1 MTANPRGELL
11 VERGFILLSKQT
23 YLQLLNGS
31 TSKGPL
37 AMDKSEQTRLKGA
50 KLRIL
55 YTPLIDAVRI
65 QQLSMSNWG
74 SNMKIVYKIHKEC
87 LLLTHK
93 TIYGIFSLFQN
104 PSIVIIFLNFS
115 FKIPVLWT
123 SFQISLFQNPSTV
136 KPPISDHPKCKDW
149 VVAYGRWSFTR
160 IKPQGVSSEKRS
172 RHIYFM
178 QDNSLHAMFKLGY
191 A

>member
-1 MTANPRGELL
+1 MTANPRSELL

-31 TSKGPL
+31 SSKGPL
-37 AMDKSEQTRLKGA
+37 AMDKSEQTRLNGA

-87 LLLTHK
+87 LLLAHK
-93 TIYGIFSLFQN
+93 TIYGIFST
-104 PSIVIIFLNFS
+104 LN
-115 FKIPVLWT
+115 IL
-123 SFQISLFQNPSTV
+123 PSTLD
-136 KPPISDHPKCKDW
+136 P
-149 VVAYGRWSFTR
+149 
-160 IKPQGVSSEKRS
+160 
-172 RHIYFM
+172 
-178 QDNSLHAMFKLGY
+178 
-191 A
+191 

>member
-1 MTANPRGELL
+1 MTANPRSELL

-31 TSKGPL
+31 SSKGPL
-37 AMDKSEQTRLKGA
+37 AMDKSKQTRLKGA

-93 TIYGIFSLFQN
+93 TIYGIFST
-104 PSIVIIFLNFS
+104 LN
-115 FKIPVLWT
+115 IL
-123 SFQISLFQNPSTV
+123 PSTLDQNWRL
-136 KPPISDHPKCKDW
+136 PAEI
-149 VVAYGRWSFTR
+149 F
-160 IKPQGVSSEKRS
+160 E
-172 RHIYFM
+172 
-178 QDNSLHAMFKLGY
+178 
-191 A
+191 

>member
-1 MTANPRGELL
+1 MTANPRSELL

-31 TSKGPL
+31 SSKRATSNGQKRTNTV
-37 AMDKSEQTRLKGA
+37 QGA

-93 TIYGIFSLFQN
+93 TIYGIFST
-104 PSIVIIFLNFS
+104 LN
-115 FKIPVLWT
+115 IL
-123 SFQISLFQNPSTV
+123 PSTLDQNWRL
-136 KPPISDHPKCKDW
+136 PAEI
-149 VVAYGRWSFTR
+149 F
-160 IKPQGVSSEKRS
+160 E
-172 RHIYFM
+172 
-178 QDNSLHAMFKLGY
+178 
-191 A
+191 

>member
-37 AMDKSEQTRLKGA
+37 AMDKSKQTRLKGA

-55 YTPLIDAVRI
+55 YTPLIDAIRI

-87 LLLTHK
+87 LLLAHK
-93 TIYGIFSLFQN
+93 TIYGIFST
-104 PSIVIIFLNFS
+104 LN
-115 FKIPVLWT
+115 IL
-123 SFQISLFQNPSTV
+123 PSTLDLDQNWRL
-136 KPPISDHPKCKDW
+136 PAEI
-149 VVAYGRWSFTR
+149 F
-160 IKPQGVSSEKRS
+160 E
-172 RHIYFM
+172 
-178 QDNSLHAMFKLGY
+178 
-191 A
+191 

>member
-1 MTANPRGELL
+1 MTANPRSELL

-31 TSKGPL
+31 SSKGPL

-74 SNMKIVYKIHKEC
+74 SNMKIVYKIHREVFYSPTKQSMA
-87 LLLTHK
+87 
-93 TIYGIFSLFQN
+93 FSR
-104 PSIVIIFLNFS
+104 
-115 FKIPVLWT
+115 
-123 SFQISLFQNPSTV
+123 PSTF
-136 KPPISDHPKCKDW
+136 
-149 VVAYGRWSFTR
+149 Y
-160 IKPQGVSSEKRS
+160 PQPLTLDENWRLPAE
-172 RHIYFM
+172 IFE
-178 QDNSLHAMFKLGY
+178 
-191 A
+191 

>member
-1 MTANPRGELL
+1 MTANPRSELL

-31 TSKGPL
+31 SSKGPL

-74 SNMKIVYKIHKEC
+74 SNMKIVHKIHKEC
-87 LLLTHK
+87 LLLAHK
-93 TIYGIFSLFQN
+93 TIYGIFST
-104 PSIVIIFLNFS
+104 LN
-115 FKIPVLWT
+115 IL
-123 SFQISLFQNPSTV
+123 PSTLD
-136 KPPISDHPKCKDW
+136 P
-149 VVAYGRWSFTR
+149 
-160 IKPQGVSSEKRS
+160 
-172 RHIYFM
+172 
-178 QDNSLHAMFKLGY
+178 
-191 A
+191 